1 MKVLHSLSNTHRVF
15 SIGLLQQ
22 SWANAMPVSES
33 NSQNSNEAIPRQARM
48 VSVITLPQSRRR
60 IKRVALVTACVL
72 VGALLAGAVIVLHFW
87 PYSESSVRSRL
98 AESASAN
105 VSFGSFHEKYFPP
118 GCVAENV
125 SFQRDN
131 SSPPLI
137 SIQRL
142 TVKSNLGGILG
153 ARVSLVRA
161 EGMHVILSRADL
173 SGNNASQQQTT
184 VSKLVADDAVLEVHR
199 NGGAQPLRFIFH
211 KFQLENLGG
220 AGAKKFSAEFDNPM
234 PSGLVR
240 TSGQFGPWNSS
251 DPAATVVS
259 GQYSLENADL
269 AVFKSIA
276 GITSSEGD
284 FKGTFKEMEVEGSS
298 TTPEYEVTSTHHK
311 LPLQPHFSAAVNA
324 TNGETILR
332 RVKASFGRDEIDA
345 QGRIGRDPHGKW
357 AAVIDL
363 ACNHGRI
370 EDTFFPFIHSPKSPL
385 TGNVAFQM
393 HVVIPSGQDPFLKKL
408 ELKSDFQIT
417 NARFPNP
424 KTESRMEKVS
434 ERPDQKQPEEGAL
447 ATLKGQVT
455 VLHGIA
461 HFTEL
466 TAQDGDAS
474 AWFRGNYDLTD
485 ERVNMHGKLKTEASL
500 TKTTSGIKAVF
511 AKALEPLF
519 KKGPH
524 AKVIP
529 VKISG
534 TFHHPSFGLDM
545 NSDM

>member
-1 MKVLHSLSNTHRVF
+1 VT
-15 SIGLLQQ
+15 
-22 SWANAMPVSES
+22 
-33 NSQNSNEAIPRQARM
+33 
-48 VSVITLPQSRRR
+48 TLPQSRRH
-60 IKRVALVTACVL
+60 IKRIALVTACVL
-72 VGALLAGAVIVLHFW
+72 VAALLAGMILVHHFW
-87 PYSESSVRSRL
+87 PFGESSVRSRL
-98 AESASAN
+98 AESASSN
-105 VSFGSFHEKYFPP
+105 VKFGSFHEKYFPP

-125 SFQRDN
+125 IFQRDR
-131 SSPPLI
+131 SGPPLI

-142 TVKSNLGGILG
+142 TIRSNLGGLLG

-161 EGMHVILSRADL
+161 EGMHVILSRADF
-173 SGNNASQQQTT
+173 SGTRASGKQTT

-199 NGGAQPLRFIFH
+199 KGSAQPLRFVFH

-220 AGAKKFSAEFDNPM
+220 SGATKFAAEFDNPV
-234 PSGLVR
+234 PNGLIR

-259 GQYSLENADL
+259 GKYRMGNADL
-269 AVFKSIA
+269 AEFKSIA

-284 FKGTFKEMEVEGSS
+284 FKGTFKDMEVEGSS
-298 TTPEYEVTSTHHK
+298 TTPEFEVTSTHHK
-311 LPLQPHFSAAVNA
+311 LPLQTHFSAAVNA

-345 QGRIGRDPHGKW
+345 QGRIGRDPHGKR
-357 AAVIDL
+357 AAIIDL
-363 ACNHGRI
+363 TCNRGRI
-370 EDTFFPFIHSPKSPL
+370 EDTFYPFIHSPKSPL

-393 HVVIPSGQDPFLKKL
+393 HIVIPSGQERFLKKL
-408 ELKSDFQIT
+408 ELKSDFRIT
-417 NARFPNP
+417 DARFTNP
-424 KTESRMEKVS
+424 QTESRLEKVS

-447 ATLKGQVT
+447 ATFKGQVT

-461 HFTEL
+461 HFAEL
-466 TAQDGDAS
+466 TAQDGDAL

-519 KKGPH
+519 KKGRH

-545 NSDM
+545 DSDM

>member
-1 MKVLHSLSNTHRVF
+1 
-15 SIGLLQQ
+15 
-22 SWANAMPVSES
+22 
-33 NSQNSNEAIPRQARM
+33 M

-60 IKRVALVTACVL
+60 IKRIALVTACVL
-72 VGALLAGAVIVLHFW
+72 AGALLVGAVMAHHFW

-98 AESASAN
+98 AETASAS
-105 VSFGSFHEKYFPP
+105 VRFGSFHEKYFPP

-125 SFQRDN
+125 IFQRN
-131 SSPPLI
+131 NNGPPLV

-142 TVKSNLGGILG
+142 TVKSNLGGVLG

-161 EGMHVILSRADL
+161 EGMHVIVSRADF
-173 SGNNASQQQTT
+173 SGNKASDKQTT
-184 VSKLVADDAVLEVHR
+184 VSKLVADDAVLEVQR
-199 NGGAQPLRFIFH
+199 KGSAQPLRFIFH
-211 KFQLENLGG
+211 KFQMDNLGASG
-220 AGAKKFSAEFDNPM
+220 ATKFAAEFDNPM
-234 PSGLVR
+234 PTGLVR

-284 FKGTFKEMEVEGSS
+284 FKGTFKEMDVEGSS
-298 TTPEYEVTSTHHK
+298 TTPEFEVTSTHHK
-311 LPLQPHFSAAVNA
+311 LPLQTHFSAAVDA

-345 QGRIGRDPHGKW
+345 QGRIGRDPHGKR
-357 AAVIDL
+357 AAIIDL
-363 ACNHGRI
+363 TCNRGRI
-370 EDTFFPFIHSPKSPL
+370 EDTFYPFIHSPKSPL
-385 TGNVAFQM
+385 TGNVSFQM
-393 HVVIPSGQDPFLKKL
+393 HVVVPSGQERFLKKL

-417 NARFPNP
+417 DARFTNP
-424 KTESRMEKVS
+424 ETESRVEKVS

-461 HFTEL
+461 HFAEL

-500 TKTTSGIKAVF
+500 AKTTSGIKSVF
-511 AKALEPLF
+511 AKAIEPLF

-545 NSDM
+545 DSDM

>member
-105 VSFGSFHEKYFPP
+105 VRFGSFHEKYFPP

-125 SFQRDN
+125 IFQRDN

-153 ARVSLVRA
+153 ARVSLGRA

-199 NGGAQPLRFIFH
+199 KGGAQPLRFIFH

-220 AGAKKFSAEFDNPM
+220 SGATRFAAEFDNPM
-234 PSGLVR
+234 PTGLVR

-259 GQYSLENADL
+259 GNYSIENADL

-345 QGRIGRDPHGKW
+345 QGRIGRDPHGKR

-363 ACNHGRI
+363 VCNRGRI
-370 EDTFFPFIHSPKSPL
+370 EDTFYPFIHSPKSPL

-393 HVVIPSGQDPFLKKL
+393 HIVIPSGQEPFLKKL

-417 NARFPNP
+417 DARFTNP
-424 KTESRMEKVS
+424 QTESRLEKVS

-447 ATLKGQVT
+447 GRLKG
-455 VLHGIA
+455 
-461 HFTEL
+461 
-466 TAQDGDAS
+466 
-474 AWFRGNYDLTD
+474 
-485 ERVNMHGKLKTEASL
+485 
-500 TKTTSGIKAVF
+500 
-511 AKALEPLF
+511 
-519 KKGPH
+519 
-524 AKVIP
+524 KVA
-529 VKISG
+529 
-534 TFHHPSFGLDM
+534 
-545 NSDM
+545 

>member
-1 MKVLHSLSNTHRVF
+1 
-15 SIGLLQQ
+15 
-22 SWANAMPVSES
+22 
-33 NSQNSNEAIPRQARM
+33 M
-48 VSVITLPQSRRR
+48 VSVTTLPQFRRP
-60 IKRVALVTACVL
+60 IKRIALVAVCVL
-72 VGALLAGAVIVLHFW
+72 VCVLAACAVIAHHFW
-87 PYSESSVRSRL
+87 PYGESSVRSRL
-98 AESASAN
+98 AESASSN
-105 VSFGSFHEKYFPP
+105 VKFGSFHEKYFPP

-125 SFQRDN
+125 IFQRDT
-131 SSPPLI
+131 SGPPLI
-137 SIQRL
+137 SIKRL
-142 TVKSNLGGILG
+142 IIRSNLGGILG
-153 ARVSLVRA
+153 GRVSVVRA
-161 EGMHVILSRADL
+161 EGMHVILSRADF
-173 SGNNASQQQTT
+173 SGNRASDKQTT

-199 NGGAQPLRFIFH
+199 KGNAQPLRFVFH

-220 AGAKKFSAEFDNPM
+220 SGATRFAAEFDNPM
-234 PSGLVR
+234 PTGLVR

-259 GQYSLENADL
+259 GKYSLENADL

-284 FKGTFKEMEVEGSS
+284 FKGTFKQMEIEGAT
-298 TTPEYEVTSTHHK
+298 TTPEFEVASTHHK
-311 LPLQPHFSAAVNA
+311 LPLQTHFSAAVNA
-324 TNGETILR
+324 TDGETILR
-332 RVKASFGRDEIDA
+332 RVKASFGRNEIDA
-345 QGRIGRDPHGKW
+345 QGRIGRDPHGKR
-357 AAVIDL
+357 AAIIDL
-363 ACNHGRI
+363 TCNRGRI
-370 EDTFFPFIHSPKSPL
+370 EDTFYPFIHSPKSPL

-408 ELKSDFQIT
+408 ELRSDFRIT
-417 NARFPNP
+417 DARFTNP
-424 KTESRMEKVS
+424 QTESRLEKVS

-447 ATLKGQVT
+447 ATLRGQVT

-461 HFTEL
+461 HFAEL

-500 TKTTSGIKAVF
+500 TKTTSGIKSVF

-519 KKGPH
+519 KKGRH

-545 NSDM
+545 DSDM

>member
-1 MKVLHSLSNTHRVF
+1 
-15 SIGLLQQ
+15 
-22 SWANAMPVSES
+22 
-33 NSQNSNEAIPRQARM
+33 
-48 VSVITLPQSRRR
+48 
-60 IKRVALVTACVL
+60 VALVALCV
-72 VGALLAGAVIVLHFW
+72 VVCALAAGAVLVHHFW
-87 PYSESSVRSRL
+87 PFTEASARSRL
-98 AESASAN
+98 AASVSAN

-118 GCVAENV
+118 GCVIENV
-125 SFQRDN
+125 IFQRNN
-131 SSPPLI
+131 SGPALG
-137 SIQRL
+137 SIRRL
-142 TVKSNLGGILG
+142 TISSNPLALLGGRISTL
-153 ARVSLVRA
+153 RA
-161 EGMHVILSRADL
+161 EGMHVMLARSDF
-173 SGNNASQQQTT
+173 SGNKSSGKQTT
-184 VSKLVADDAVLEVHR
+184 VGELVADDAILEVR
-199 NGGAQPLRFIFH
+199 RKEGSPPLRFVFR
-211 KFQLENLGG
+211 KFQMENLGG
-220 AGAKKFSAEFDNPM
+220 AGATKFAAVFDNPM
-234 PSGLVR
+234 PAGRVQ

-259 GQYSLENADL
+259 GKYSLANADL
-269 AVFKSIA
+269 SVFNAIGGA
-276 GITSSEGD
+276 LSSDGD
-284 FKGTFKEMEVEGSS
+284 FKGTFKQMEIEGST
-298 TTPEYEVTSTHHK
+298 TTPEFEVTYTHHK
-311 LPLQPHFSAAVNA
+311 LPLQTHFSAAVDA

-345 QGRIGRDPHGKW
+345 QGRIGRDPHGKR
-357 AAVIDL
+357 AAIIDL
-363 ACNHGRI
+363 TCNRGRI
-370 EDTFFPFIHSPKSPL
+370 EDTFYPFIHSLKSPL

-393 HVVIPSGQDPFLKKL
+393 HIVIPSGQEHFLKKL
-408 ELKSDFQIT
+408 ELKSDFRIT
-417 NARFPNP
+417 DARFTNP
-424 KTESRMEKVS
+424 QTESRLEKVS

-461 HFTEL
+461 HFAEL